1 MIRLV
6 SIILCLLALGGCRS
20 TNNDRLPA
28 TAADNPDP
36 IFGGNAKLRQPP
48 AGEQPPGN
56 VSVPANTATGTPT
69 SQQRS
74 GSGDRIGPLN
84 VQPRNP
90 APAEATVGAG
100 VAPGTANLATG
111 VRPPP
116 PEPMHDQQV
125 KPAANNV
132 PASNPDLVQ
141 DYRNRMNRFG
151 VAGLRTKALD
161 NGTWEAVGHFPVTT
175 QPNQLRRIEAHG
187 ATEADALLAI
197 LEQLEKPQ

>member
-1 MIRLV
+1 MFRL
-6 SIILCLLALGGCRS
+6 SLIFICLIALGGCRS

-56 VSVPANTATGTPT
+56 VSVPANAVNGTPT
-69 SQQRS
+69 SQRS
-74 GSGDRIGPLN
+74 ASGDRIGPLS
-84 VQPRNP
+84 VQPNNP
-90 APAEATVGAG
+90 GSTECPWLPELLQELPTL
-100 VAPGTANLATG
+100 PPG

-132 PASNPDLVQ
+132 PASNPDVVQ

-161 NGTWEAVGHFPVTT
+161 NGTWEAVGHFPVTA

>member
-1 MIRLV
+1 MFRLV
-6 SIILCLLALGGCRS
+6 SIIICGLALSGCRS
-20 TNNDRLPA
+20 ANNDRLPA
-28 TAADNPDP
+28 TAVDNPDP
-36 IFGGNAKLRQPP
+36 IFGGNAKLHQPP

-69 SQQRS
+69 SQRS
-74 GSGDRIGPLN
+74 ASSDRIGPLS
-84 VQPRNP
+84 VQPINP
-90 APAEATVGAG
+90 GPTEVPVAPG
-100 VAPGTANLATG
+100 VTPGTANLTTG

-116 PEPMHDQQV
+116 PEPIHDQQV

-132 PASNPDLVQ
+132 PASNPDVVQ

-161 NGTWEAVGHFPVTT
+161 NGTWEAVGHFPVTA